1 VGRDGDNEDEFCGIP
16 GDPNGPVTRHELN
29 TLVRRIAAAHVIP
42 LKKDMKATSRDLHS
56 CTVAL
61 WGTRDQPE
69 KGVVNMIRDT
79 KRSWRIIVVIL
90 AAIAGMLSGTI
101 AMLAHLKSV
110 VS

>member
-1 VGRDGDNEDEFCGIP
+1 
-16 GDPNGPVTRHELN
+16 
-29 TLVRRIAAAHVIP
+29 
-42 LKKDMKATSRDLHS
+42 MKATARDVHS
-56 CTVAL
+56 CTTAL

-79 KRSWRIIVVIL
+79 KRSWRIIIVIIG
-90 AAIAGMLSGTI
+90 AIFGMLSGII